1 MKSLL
6 LFILGGL
13 CGVIATVL
21 FFTVDPSFDSGSDA
35 DGSGGG
41 NVTLSLSEAALASL
55 IADELPNLSGFGDA
69 PQVETTVGA
78 NGIIRIDI
86 GVGGLGVGLRSSITV
101 NPNIVDGHLKFDVV
115 EARLG
120 ELAVPEELARVM
132 ERPIE
137 QRLDSLAG
145 EVEYRV
151 THIRTTERRLTLE
164 IQI

>member
-1 MKSLL
+1 
-6 LFILGGL
+6 
-13 CGVIATVL
+13 
-21 FFTVDPSFDSGSDA
+21 
-35 DGSGGG
+35 
-41 NVTLSLSEAALASL
+41 L
-55 IADELPNLSGFGDA
+55 IADELPTMAGFGET

-101 NPNIVDGHLKFDVV
+101 NPNIVDGRLKFDVV